1 MEKANNGNEL
11 PVIFLTS
18 SFMNYETDEKK
29 IPEPIEENYGF
40 FEKLKDFW
48 KENSRILF
56 WAANP
61 EEIEYNDYRAMA
73 VCGVLKKAG
82 LSVGSITVCDRRN
95 ARCLD
100 YFLSE
105 CDVLYLAG
113 GHGPSANRFM
123 EKNGLRAKIAA
134 FKGVIIGL
142 SAGSVNAA
150 ANVYMFPEL
159 AGEAE
164 DTEFQK
170 KYRGLGLTD
179 LNIIPHAEYERIAEI
194 DGKSIYNEY
203 LLQDSYEQTFY
214 LVNDGSYFLIHNG
227 ITSFY
232 GKGFLLKNGE
242 ETPLESG
249 VTVPLKKKY
258 KTSYLNACEIKK
270 GEIWKTLMSDIYE
283 VVATLDCDG
292 SINFVYLSK
301 KFLDIGITPERVK
314 SLDHFTNI
322 YVSKFVSDDEKQ
334 AMAAEAGIEVI
345 KQSIERDG
353 EYTRSCHFNLRGG
366 TKTYI
371 VKSRMLGNES
381 DKYYFEMYNISAE
394 LNHDWMTDEYA
405 ATGFM
410 DKASELL
417 MKLPKD
423 KKYSLIY
430 TNVRGF
436 RAINDIFGEQ
446 SGDIAIFQ
454 IRDAIRK
461 YLNPIILGRLEADHY
476 VLIAEDDK
484 ITDEAMTRLSH
495 RMFTK
500 GSKDYHFDLCMGIVP
515 IEDRTES
522 IRLLIDRAVLVEKK
536 ISGNGGRTFARYD
549 SNLQINYIMDR
560 MLSSDMDISL
570 ENGEFKVYYQPV
582 VNAKSKKIVSAEA
595 LIRWQHHNLGMVGPG
610 RFIPLF
616 EETGQISAIDRF
628 IASHVL
634 EFNKK
639 RDITGRKIVPCAVNL
654 SRIDFYDS
662 RLLYD
667 ILAYIYNDK
676 NTERYIKFEVT
687 ESAYAVME
695 SSALEFLNA
704 LHSKNIQIL
713 LDDFGSGMS
722 SLSTL
727 ESFNFNI
734 VKLDMGFIRKI
745 NISKKA
751 EAIIKSTIRMSHSLG
766 SKVVAEGVEDESQ
779 YQFLKD
785 AGCDMIQGYYF
796 YKPMP
801 EEEFVKLLNEQ
812 QKR

>member
-1 MEKANNGNEL
+1 
-11 PVIFLTS
+11 
-18 SFMNYETDEKK
+18 MNYDKKEIMQYMQEEDVKFIRLAFCDVFGKRKNISIMTDELLRAF
-29 IPEPIEENYGF
+29 NYGIAF
-40 FEKLKDFW
+40 DASAISGFGDETHSD
-48 KENSRILF
+48 LF
-56 WAANP
+56 LHPDPSTLTALPWRP
-61 EEIEYNDYRAMA
+61 EHGRVVQMIS
-73 VCGVLKKAG
+73 
-82 LSVGSITVCDRRN
+82 SVKYPDNTP
-95 ARCLD
+95 
-100 YFLSE
+100 FE
-105 CDVLYLAG
+105 CDTRRLL
-113 GHGPSANRFM
+113 
-123 EKNGLRAKIAA
+123 I
-134 FKGVIIGL
+134 
-142 SAGSVNAA
+142 NA
-150 ANVYMFPEL
+150 
-159 AGEAE
+159 
-164 DTEFQK
+164 
-170 KYRGLGLTD
+170 
-179 LNIIPHAEYERIAEI
+179 IAEA
-194 DGKSIYNEY
+194 DKKTIYDY
-203 LLQDSYEQTFY
+203 YKCVCF
-214 LVNDGSYFLIHNG
+214 GLILDWLN
-227 ITSFY
+227 
-232 GKGFLLKNGE
+232 KG
-242 ETPLESG
+242 
-249 VTVPLKKKY
+249 
-258 KTSYLNACEIKK
+258 
-270 GEIWKTLMSDIYE
+270 
-283 VVATLDCDG
+283 
-292 SINFVYLSK
+292 
-301 KFLDIGITPERVK
+301 
-314 SLDHFTNI
+314 
-322 YVSKFVSDDEKQ
+322 
-334 AMAAEAGIEVI
+334 
-345 KQSIERDG
+345 
-353 EYTRSCHFNLRGG
+353 
-366 TKTYI
+366 
-371 VKSRMLGNES
+371 
-381 DKYYFEMYNISAE
+381 
-394 LNHDWMTDEYA
+394 MTDEYA